1 MKFVD
6 IFHGSQYKFVFLV
19 PSTNEQIIRNKP
31 NTIHHQSNLSNHK
44 STAFQHCVCV
54 SVCGGVCV
62 CVCVCVGVCLCVC
75 LCMCE

>member
-54 SVCGGVCV
+54 SVCGGGG
-62 CVCVCVGVCLCVC
+62 CVCVGVCLCVC